1 MTELIG
7 ELDEGGAPLCVPAD
21 WPAAAPA
28 GAVAVEQRDGSLV
41 VALMLCA
48 LSGATIGLAIGLAL
62 GFLLS

>member
-21 WPAAAPA
+21 WPTEAHAGSLAAAP
-28 GAVAVEQRDGSLV
+28 RDGSLV

-48 LSGATIGLAIGLAL
+48 LSGATIGLAIGFAL